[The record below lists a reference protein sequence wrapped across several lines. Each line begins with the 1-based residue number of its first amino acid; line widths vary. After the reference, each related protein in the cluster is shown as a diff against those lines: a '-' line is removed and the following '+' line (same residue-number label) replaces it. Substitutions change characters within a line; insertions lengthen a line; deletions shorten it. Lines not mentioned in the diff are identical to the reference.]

1 MPVATLH
8 SNSAAFAL
16 CAVNCLPPCG
26 GLSAIALNYS
36 KRSRDETPDAA
47 IGPRRVHFS
56 FCAFRSGLEFVN
68 RGTPDFLV
76 RCRALGGLENGITSW
91 KDSIHGRHHSG
102 IEGETRSIGQGGSS
116 RFDSPG
122 SSHR

>member
-1 MPVATLH
+1 MTNGSRNTFDPVQGARSLVDPNCPCSRKKKTKAEMH
-8 SNSAAFAL
+8 PAL
-16 CAVNCLPPCG
+16 
-26 GLSAIALNYS
+26 
-36 KRSRDETPDAA
+36 
-47 IGPRRVHFS
+47 RVHFS
-56 FCAFRSGLEFVN
+56 FCAFRSRLEFVN